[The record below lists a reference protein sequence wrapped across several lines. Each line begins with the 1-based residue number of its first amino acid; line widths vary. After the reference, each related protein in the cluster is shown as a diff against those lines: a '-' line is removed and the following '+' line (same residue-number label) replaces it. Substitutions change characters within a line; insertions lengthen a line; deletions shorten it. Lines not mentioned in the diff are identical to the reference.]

1 MPELYFEDFRPG
13 DEFRS
18 VERTLSER
26 EIVDFARSYD
36 PQPFHVD
43 PNTAKVTVFGGLIAS
58 GPQTI
63 ALTFRLFLETGTLA
77 ACSLGSPGLDEV
89 RWRQPV
95 RPGDTLRVVTRV
107 VARRASKSKPD
118 RGLVTLAYTT
128 LNQRGETVLTMRCV
142 QLVKR
147 RPT

>member
-1 MPELYFEDFRPG
+1 MPELYFEDFIPH

-18 VERTLSER
+18 AARTLTEQ
-26 EIVDFARSYD
+26 EIIDFARRYD
-36 PQPFHVD
+36 PQPFHLD
-43 PNTAKVTVFGGLIAS
+43 PDAARNTVFGGLIAS

-63 ALTFRLFLETGTLA
+63 ALTFRLFLDTGTLA

-89 RWRQPV
+89 RWRRPV

-107 VARRASKSKPD
+107 VERRASESKPD
-118 RGLVTLAYTT
+118 RGIVTLAYTT
-128 LNQRGETVLTMRCV
+128 LNQRGETVLTMRCM